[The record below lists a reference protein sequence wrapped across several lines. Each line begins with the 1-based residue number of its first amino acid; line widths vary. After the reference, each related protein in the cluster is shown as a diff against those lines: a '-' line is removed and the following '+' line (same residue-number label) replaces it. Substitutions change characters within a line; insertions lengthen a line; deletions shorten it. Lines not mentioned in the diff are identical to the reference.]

1 MEQTMI
7 RLHWHNATAEVVG
20 PDHGITEED
29 LKGVD
34 KAIVRAHRGVT
45 ELIAKG
51 KLGYAKLPRPDEDAQ
66 VSDDLA
72 DIKKLVKEYR
82 GSITDMIVLG
92 IGGSALGNIA
102 LQAALNPA
110 TYNLL
115 SDEERRRG
123 NDGKPRPRLFVLDNV
138 DPALVGDVLE
148 FLGPRLATTLV
159 NVISKSGET
168 AETAAQLILFRERL
182 GDGFAE
188 RIVATTDARTG
199 TLHDIA
205 VAEGYKMFVVPDDVG
220 GRFSVLSPV
229 GLFSAAMCGIKI
241 DDLLDGA
248 AAMKRRVETP
258 LEKVPWRRNIACV
271 LAAIKYL
278 ALTAK
283 RKPMHVMMP
292 YSNRLYSLADWYR
305 QLWAESLGKKVR
317 RTGEVVFTGATPI
330 KALGTTD
337 QHSQVQLYREGPN
350 DKLIVFLEAE
360 EHEDQDEIA
369 VPPVPASQEPE
380 QAEKK
385 NPWQELAYL
394 GGKKMVDLLNAE
406 KRATEYALA
415 FSRRPTVTIRFPEI
429 SAHTVGQFIY
439 LYEFTTSLM
448 GELLDIDAYNEPAV
462 KLGKEATFALMERP
476 GNVKPEV
483 AADLDCPGLSYADL
497 KKRIEEFAEQDD
509 AHIA

>member
-7 RLHWHNATAEVVG
+7 RLHWNNATAAVVG
-20 PDHGITEED
+20 PEDGITETD
-29 LKGVD
+29 LAWIEGKITGAHEAFLAQIAD
-34 KAIVRAHRGVT
+34 EELVRKR
-45 ELIAKG
+45 
-51 KLGYAKLPRPDEDAQ
+51 KLGYVNLPTHPDYP
-66 VSDDLA
+66 LR
-72 DIKKLVKEYR
+72 VKELVAKYR
-82 GSITDMIVLG
+82 EGTTDLVVLG

-115 SDEERRRG
+115 PDGERPG
-123 NDGKPRPRLFVLDNV
+123 PRLFVLDNV

-182 GDGFAE
+182 GDRSAE

-205 VAEGYKMFVVPDDVG
+205 VADGYERFVVPDDVG

-229 GLFSAAMCGIKI
+229 GLFSAAMCGINI
-241 DDLLDGA
+241 RALLDGA
-248 AAMKRRVETP
+248 DAMKQRVEKS
-258 LEKVPWRRNIACV
+258 LKEVPWRRNIACV

-429 SAHTVGQFIY
+429 SPHTVGQFIY

-483 AADLDCPGLSYADL
+483 AADLGCPGLSYADF